1 MRLRLVGFGAGLLAT
16 TCLVGTGC
24 GDSKPKQKLPTVTLW
39 SSLPHRG
46 PQKRQA
52 LLIERAITGAAANIS
67 GRFRE
72 YNLRYVALDSS
83 SPSAGGWDPGVAAAN
98 ARRAALDPS
107 TFAYIGELDS
117 GATAVALP
125 ILNQAGVLLISPS
138 ATAVGLTNGGV
149 GAGPGAP
156 FQYYP
161 SGQRSFVRLVPRD
174 SMQGA
179 LIAGL
184 ARSRRCRSIALMDDG
199 SIYGAGLA
207 AIVASEAPAR
217 GLTVNWQGT
226 LDPRSSDY
234 RDELRQIRAGCLVYS
249 GEPGAAAVRV
259 VTDVARRNRSASV
272 IAPDAL
278 ASPSFVDP
286 RHGGISSALAKR
298 TTVIGTIGAEKS
310 YPPFGQWMWRNI
322 ATRGE
327 NLVGIGAIQGY
338 AAVELAAACQ
348 LRSGLVKGRPHR
360 AGILGCALGHNH
372 YSRALGPYYVFKR
385 GDSSVNSYSR
395 LGVRN
400 GRLYRVSAL
409 HPPRPLTPAQKLA
422 ASRR

>member
-1 MRLRLVGFGAGLLAT
+1 M
-16 TCLVGTGC
+16 GC
-24 GDSKPKQKLPTVTLW
+24 GGGKTEANLPTVTLW

-46 PQKRQA
+46 PQQRQA
-52 LLIERAITGAAANIS
+52 LLVERAITGAVSNLS
-67 GRFRE
+67 GRFTKYR
-72 YNLRYVALDSS
+72 LRYVPLDSS
-83 SPSAGGWDPGVAAAN
+83 STSADGWDPGVAAAN
-98 ARRAALDPS
+98 ARRAALDPT

-161 SGQRSFVRLVPRD
+161 SGRRSFVRLVPRD
-174 SMQGA
+174 SLQGA
-179 LIAGL
+179 IIPEV
-184 ARSRRCRSIALMDDG
+184 ARSRRCKSIALIDDG

-217 GLTVNWQGT
+217 GVSVAWQGT
-226 LDPRSSDY
+226 LDPRSSEY
-234 RDELRQIRAGCLVYS
+234 RDALRDIRSECLLYA
-249 GEPGAAAVRV
+249 GEPGQGAVRV
-259 VTDVARRNRSASV
+259 VTDVARRNRSALV

-286 RHGGISSALAKR
+286 LHGGISAGLAKR
-298 TTVIGTIGAEKS
+298 TFLIGTVGAQDS

-322 ATRGE
+322 TIRGE
-327 NLVGIGAIQGY
+327 NMVGIGSIPGY
-338 AAVELAAACQ
+338 AAVELAVSCQ
-348 LRSGLVKGRPHR
+348 QRSGLVNGRPHR

-372 YSRALGPYYVFKR
+372 YSRALGDYYVFKR
-385 GDSSVNSYSR
+385 GDSSVNAYSR
-395 LGVRN
+395 LGIRN
-400 GRLYRVSAL
+400 GRLYRIGPL
-409 HPPRPLTPAQKLA
+409 YPPKPLTPAQRLA
-422 ASRR
+422 SVGQ